1 MADPEQQGEWWE
13 RLRTGVCRE
22 CGQTFTTRASQRRY
36 CTNVCRDA
44 ARVDRYKAQRDAR
57 RADPQAQRDHAAR
70 AKLYKSHA
78 SVEARWHARRF
89 AVAFARSRRPWIA
102 RDAGGR
108 RVRAGDTVMS
118 FVVTRDLGVWIW
130 AACRRLECAPAALIR
145 CAIDY
150 DRTGLVA
157 VARAQRWR
165 GRSTERDRLTVRMSV
180 RQAAHLASAIR
191 RPGYGGK
198 SRALRRLLWTLRAA
212 LDPPVSA

>member
-108 RVRAGDTVMS
+108 RVRAGDTVSS
-118 FVVTRDLGVWIW
+118 FVVTRDLAASWIW
-130 AACRRLECAPAALIR
+130 KDVPAAR
-145 CAIDY
+145 MCARGLNSLRY
-150 DRTGLVA
+150 RLRPDRPGQDLKGATL
-157 VARAQRWR
+157 ARPKHGA
-165 GRSTERDRLTVRMSV
+165 G
-180 RQAAHLASAIR
+180 AAH
-191 RPGYGGK
+191 
-198 SRALRRLLWTLRAA
+198 
-212 LDPPVSA
+212 D